1 MAFSVRAPAKDSFLI
16 ASLALLVATGS
27 ASASRSSPPATAE
40 THFVWRVTNL
50 ATPFYLVGSIHNLT
64 EEDYPLPPIYHAAL
78 TNSRRVV
85 FEYNP
90 RQREALARKFGEAAR
105 YPEGKDVESEI
116 APITAALLKKNAWR
130 LQLRFEALRHYR
142 PWAIALRLLAGQG
155 PLGPSSPR
163 SMDSYL
169 SSEAQRAGKDV
180 GGLETV
186 DEHVAFW
193 REMVESD
200 GQNLLFYALTHEK
213 TVGVL
218 LDKTRE
224 AWKRGDIAALL
235 ATNSRLHRANP
246 GLAQKLLDRRNAIW
260 VARIEA
266 EMKSGQP
273 TAIVAGTGHFL
284 GPQSVLE
291 LLRERGYRI
300 ERL

>member
-27 ASASRSSPPATAE
+27 ASASRPSPPATAE

-50 ATPFYLVGSIHNLT
+50 ATPFYLVGSIHDLT
-64 EEDYPLPPIYHAAL
+64 EKDYPLPPIYYAAL

-105 YPEGKDVESEI
+105 YPEGKDIESEV
-116 APITAALLKKNAWR
+116 APVTVALLKKNAWR
-130 LQLRFEALRHYR
+130 LQVRFEALRHYR
-142 PWAIALRLLAGQG
+142 PWAIALRLLAEQG
-155 PLGPSSPR
+155 PLGPSNPR
-163 SMDSYL
+163 SMDAYL
-169 SSEAQRAGKDV
+169 SREAQRAGKDV

-200 GQNLLFYALTHEK
+200 GENLLFYALTHEK
-213 TVGVL
+213 TVGAL

-224 AWKRGDIAALL
+224 AWKRGDIAALS
-235 ATNSRLHRANP
+235 ATNTRLHRANP

-260 VARIEA
+260 VARIEV
-266 EMKSGQP
+266 EMKSGNP

-284 GPQSVLE
+284 GPQSVLK

>member
-1 MAFSVRAPAKDSFLI
+1 MAFSSAPAKDLFLV
-16 ASLALLVATGS
+16 APLALLVATVS
-27 ASASRSSPPATAE
+27 ASASRSSSPATAE

-64 EEDYPLPPIYHAAL
+64 EEDYPLPPIYDAAL

-105 YPEGKDVESEI
+105 YPEGKDIESEI

-142 PWAIALRLLAGQG
+142 PWAIALRLLAEQG

-163 SMDSYL
+163 SMDAYL

-180 GGLETV
+180 SGLETV
-186 DEHVAFW
+186 NEHVAFW

-200 GQNLLFYALTHEK
+200 GENLLLYALTHEK
-213 TVGVL
+213 TVGAL

-224 AWKRGDIAALL
+224 AWKRGDIAALS
-235 ATNSRLHRANP
+235 ATNTRLHRANP

-260 VARIEA
+260 VARIEE
-266 EMKSGQP
+266 EMKSGNP